1 MAAHIEPEGDEVF
14 VPIPRESQAE
24 KRRKRGRPRK
34 NGRPR
39 KKRDPPNRPSPSQR
53 TGARWISVSVPA
65 DAYVKLKE
73 IAAFRKVSMAQVVA
87 ALVEPEFDKVYEES
101 LLLMRIEQRR
111 QKEREER
118 EAQLRNKPAG
128 RTHF

>member
-1 MAAHIEPEGDEVF
+1 MAHIEPEEGEVF
-14 VPIPRESQAE
+14 VGKPRQALD
-24 KRRKRGRPRK
+24 KKRKRGRPRK
-34 NGRPR
+34 LGRPR
-39 KKRDPPNRPSPSQR
+39 KKRDPADRPSPSQR
-53 TGARWISVSVPA
+53 AGARWISVSVPA

-73 IAAFRKVSMAQVVA
+73 IAAFRKMSMAKMVA

-111 QKEREER
+111 KKEEEER
-118 EAQLRNKPAG
+118 EAQRRNKPAG